1 MTSLAPQP
9 GVVLVRRAGGQP
21 VCRGRRQLKV
31 SKPAPGELPRA
42 RGPDAPLPAHGLSA
56 ASPYVADSV
65 RTCEGAFPRKR
76 EAHLPWSW
84 PRQRQV
90 QT

>member
-31 SKPAPGELPRA
+31 SKPAQ
-42 RGPDAPLPAHGLSA
+42 
-56 ASPYVADSV
+56 ASYLALA
-65 RTCEGAFPRKR
+65 G
-76 EAHLPWSW
+76 
-84 PRQRQV
+84 
-90 QT
+90 